1 MRLFKKMICLCFWA
15 VLGLHCRVGFPLAAG
30 SGSSPPAAARE
41 QPRARGTL
49 LGQGLN
55 LRPLHWAGVSFTTEP
70 PRQPGVRL
78 LKAEMHEG

>member
-1 MRLFKKMICLCFWA
+1 M
-15 VLGLHCRVGFPLAAG
+15 
-30 SGSSPPAAARE
+30 ARE
-41 QPRARGTL
+41 LLTAVASLVGEQGLKGVWAPGVGAPRLSCSEARGAL

-78 LKAEMHEG
+78 LKAELHKG